1 MMYEVQHSCGHK
13 QKHEFTGDEKAV
25 LEKIERESLRPCVT
39 CKMYQSNNAA
49 LERQL
54 PLLKGSTK
62 QIAWAENIRN
72 KYILIY
78 KDLKQNFNYSPNKNK
93 STYAML
99 KIKNI
104 LETKSEASFWIEN
117 RDNLLSV
124 KEKIEPYKA
133 IKF

>member
-1 MMYEVQHSCGHK
+1 MIVEVLHSCGHK
-13 QKHEFTGDEKAV
+13 EKHNFTGDEKAV

-39 CKMYQSNNAA
+39 CKMYQSNNAS

-54 PLLKGSTK
+54 PLLKGSTR

-93 STYAML
+93 SAFAML
-99 KIKNI
+99 KIKNL
-104 LETKSEASFWIEN
+104 LETKAEASFWIEN
-117 RDNLLSV
+117 RDNLLSI
-124 KEKIEPYKA
+124 KEKVEPYKS